1 MLLEGVQ
8 DRTPAGVGEEAKP
21 RNERF
26 DFERCRADEEY
37 AQSYFFLGLGLRM
50 LMPPMLRN
58 CRGVIMSSISWCVGP
73 P

>member
-1 MLLEGVQ
+1 MLSERVE
-8 DRTPAGVGEEAKP
+8 DRTAARVGNGAKP
-21 RNERF
+21 HNERF

-37 AQSYFFLGLGLRM
+37 AQSYFFFGLGLRM